1 MRPSRILAALSL
13 PWALATAQSPNPGLL
28 VSTDWLARHL
38 DDPKVVVLHVPNDT
52 MDFAA
57 GHIPGARQ
65 LLYADVRIEHNG
77 IGTELPPVEQLQ
89 RTFEKLG
96 VSDDSHVVIYA
107 GGRGRAPM
115 ASRVFLS
122 LDYLGHPNVS
132 LLDGGFVKWQAEK
145 RAVSTE
151 TPRVAAG
158 KLTPRPRVVTV
169 DADFVSA
176 KIGQRG
182 FAFID
187 TRTTPEY
194 LGTGGRSGL
203 PSEGHV
209 AGARQLEWEQLFSD
223 PQGATFLEPSALKK
237 LYADRV
243 APGDT
248 VITYCLVGYRA
259 SMTYFGARLLGYPVR
274 LYDGSYQE
282 WARLAKPVR
291 KGESP

>member
-1 MRPSRILAALSL
+1 MRPSVLVT
-13 PWALATAQSPNPGLL
+13 ALALPFAIASAQSPNPGML
-28 VSTDWLARHL
+28 VSTDWLAQHL
-38 DDPKVVVLHVPNDT
+38 NDPKVVVIHIPHDNADY
-52 MDFAA
+52 AA
-57 GHIPGARQ
+57 GHIPGARP
-65 LLYADVRIEHNG
+65 LPYADVRIERNG

-107 GGRGRAPM
+107 GGHGMAPM

-122 LDYLGHPNVS
+122 LDHLGHAKVS
-132 LLDGGFVKWQAEK
+132 LLNGGLMKWQAEK

-151 TPRVAAG
+151 APRVIAG
-158 KLTPRPRVVTV
+158 TLTPRPRVVTV
-169 DADFVSA
+169 DADFVSS

-223 PQGATFLEPSALKK
+223 PHSATFLDPAELKK
-237 LYADRV
+237 LYTDRV
-243 APGDT
+243 TPGDT
-248 VITYCLVGYRA
+248 LITYCLVGYRA

-282 WARLAKPVR
+282 WAKLAKPVK
-291 KGESP
+291 KGDQP